1 MHEKSLK
8 FRRFIMAHMAK
19 VEVVMDEKAL
29 IARHMLNFKLVKLS
43 WALFFILIGGSW
55 ILESLKKIDSTQKW
69 GIIYA
74 GSGAILLLLNL
85 MRIAW
90 KINISKFTTWLGT
103 LLLLYGIAT
112 FYKFD
117 FSIWAAAIL
126 VIGLIMLLEVF
137 RK

>member
-1 MHEKSLK
+1 
-8 FRRFIMAHMAK
+8 MAHMAK
-19 VEVVMDEKAL
+19 VEVVIDEKAL
-29 IARHMLNFKLVKLS
+29 LARRMLNFKLVKLS

>member
-1 MHEKSLK
+1 
-8 FRRFIMAHMAK
+8 MAHMAK

-29 IARHMLNFKLVKLS
+29 LARHILNFKLVKLS

-74 GSGAILLLLNL
+74 GCGVILLLLNL
-85 MRIAW
+85 LRIAW
-90 KINISKFTTWLGT
+90 NINISKFTIWLGT
-103 LLLLYGIAT
+103 LGLLFGLAT
-112 FYKFD
+112 FYEFK

>member
-1 MHEKSLK
+1 MS
-8 FRRFIMAHMAK
+8 HMAK
-19 VEVVMDEKAL
+19 VEVVMDENAL
-29 IARHMLNFKLVKLS
+29 LARHMLNFKLVKLS

-69 GIIYA
+69 GIILA
-74 GSGAILLLLNL
+74 GCGAILLLLNL

-112 FYKFD
+112 FYEFN
-117 FSIWAAAIL
+117 FSILAAALL

>member
-1 MHEKSLK
+1 MP
-8 FRRFIMAHMAK
+8 K

-43 WALFFILIGGSW
+43 WALFCILIGGSW
-55 ILESLKKIDSTQKW
+55 ILESLQKIDNTQKW

-74 GSGAILLLLNL
+74 GSGAILLLLNML
-85 MRIAW
+85 RIVW

-103 LLLLYGIAT
+103 LGLVFGIA
-112 FYKFD
+112 KFFNFGFD
-117 FSIWAAAIL
+117 IWAAAIL
-126 VIGLIMLLEVF
+126 IIGLIMLLEVF